1 MSSLRNA
8 VNRRVHRERDQ
19 LQDRKNRY
27 GLLEKHKDYR
37 LRAQDHNRK
46 KAQLKS
52 LRKKVEDRN
61 EDEFY
66 FGMLSRKGPATKLS
80 SGSKKWDGT
89 VAGDRGN
96 KALDVD
102 VVRLLKTQDMGYIRS
117 VRNIAMKEVHTLEER
132 VIALGGD
139 IDSLLNNENEED
151 EDDMDM
157 DFDFGD
163 ELSGKK
169 KSAQKNKKIIF
180 ADGEDERESRIQQ
193 DMEEDT
199 PEADDEGPEGDNPE
213 KLRAEQKQRLLE
225 KLRRRLLNARKKQR
239 VLAQTEQELEMQR
252 ARMAKTATV
261 GGVTKSGKKFKVR
274 ERKR

>member
-19 LQDRKNRY
+19 LKDRKNRY
-27 GLLEKHKDYR
+27 SLLEKHKDYR

-52 LRKKVEDRN
+52 LRKKAEERN

-66 FGMLSRKGPATKLS
+66 FGMLSRKGPATALS

-96 KALDVD
+96 KSLDTD

-117 VRNIAMKEVHTLEER
+117 VRNVAMKEVRKLEER

-139 IDSLLNNENEED
+139 IDNLLNADED
-151 EDDMDM
+151 EDDMDL

-163 ELSGKK
+163 EPSAKK
-169 KSAQKNKKIIF
+169 KPLSKNKKIIF
-180 ADGEDERESRIQQ
+180 ADGEDEREDQIQQ
-193 DMEEDT
+193 DMEQDS
-199 PEADDEGPEGDNPE
+199 PEDDESLEATKPE
-213 KLRAEQKQRLLE
+213 KLRAEQKQRLLG
-225 KLRRRLLNARKKQR
+225 KLKGRLQNARKKQS
-239 VLAQTEQELEMQR
+239 VLAQAEQELEIQR

>member
-19 LQDRKNRY
+19 LQERKGRY

-52 LRKKVEDRN
+52 LRKKAEDRN

-66 FGMLSRKGPATKLS
+66 FGMLSRKGPDTVLS

-96 KALDVD
+96 KGLDVD

-117 VRNIAMKEVHTLEER
+117 VRNVAMKEVRALEER

-139 IDSLLNNENEED
+139 IDENEED
-151 EDDMDM
+151 KDDMDL
-157 DFDFGD
+157 DFDFAD
-163 ELSGKK
+163 EPSAKK
-169 KSAQKNKKIIF
+169 KSGSKNKKIIF
-180 ADGEDERESRIQQ
+180 ADGQDEREDKIRQ
-193 DMEEDT
+193 DLETESPEDQ
-199 PEADDEGPEGDNPE
+199 DEDLESANPA
-213 KLRAEQKQRLLE
+213 KLRAEEKQKLLE
-225 KLRRRLLNARKKQR
+225 KLKRRLQNARKKQR
-239 VLAQTEQELEMQR
+239 VLAQTEQELEIQR
-252 ARMAKTATV
+252 ARMAKTATM

>member
-19 LQDRKNRY
+19 LKDRKNRY
-27 GLLEKHKDYR
+27 SLLEKHKDYR

-52 LRKKVEDRN
+52 LRKKAEDRN

-66 FGMLSRKGPATKLS
+66 FGMLSRKGPATALS

-96 KALDVD
+96 KSLDTN

-117 VRNIAMKEVHTLEER
+117 VRNVAMKEVRKLEER

-139 IDSLLNNENEED
+139 IDNLLNADEED
-151 EDDMDM
+151 EDDMDL

-163 ELSGKK
+163 EPSAKK
-169 KSAQKNKKIIF
+169 KPVSKNKKIIF
-180 ADGEDERESRIQQ
+180 ADGQDEREDQIQQ
-193 DMEEDT
+193 DMEQDS
-199 PEADDEGPEGDNPE
+199 PEDDESLEATKPE
-213 KLRAEQKQRLLE
+213 KLRAEQKQRLLG
-225 KLRRRLLNARKKQR
+225 KLKGRLQNARKKQS
-239 VLAQTEQELEMQR
+239 VLAQAEQELEIQR

>member
-19 LQDRKNRY
+19 LKDRKNRY

-52 LRKKVEDRN
+52 LRKKAEDRN

-66 FGMLSRKGPATKLS
+66 FGMLSRKGPATALS
-80 SGSKKWDGT
+80 SGSKRWDGT

-96 KALDVD
+96 KALDIN

-117 VRNIAMKEVHTLEER
+117 VRNVATKEVRILEER
-132 VIALGGD
+132 VVALGGD
-139 IDSLLNNENEED
+139 IDNLLDAAEEE
-151 EDDMDM
+151 EDDMDL

-163 ELSGKK
+163 EPSAKK
-169 KSAQKNKKIIF
+169 KPVSKNKKIIF
-180 ADGEDERESRIQQ
+180 ADGQDEREDKIRQ
-193 DMEEDT
+193 DVEKDSPEDG
-199 PEADDEGPEGDNPE
+199 EHLEGANPE
-213 KLRAEQKQRLLE
+213 KPRAEQKQRLLE
-225 KLRRRLLNARKKQR
+225 KLQRRLQNARKKQR
-239 VLAQTEQELEMQR
+239 VLAQAEQELEIQR
-252 ARMAKTATV
+252 ARMAKTATM
-261 GGVTKSGKKFKVR
+261 GGVTKSGKKIKVR

>member
-19 LQDRKNRY
+19 LKDRKNRY
-27 GLLEKHKDYR
+27 SLLEKHKDYR

-52 LRKKVEDRN
+52 LRKKAEDRN

-66 FGMLSRKGPATKLS
+66 FGMLSRKGPATALS

-96 KALDVD
+96 KSLDTD

-117 VRNIAMKEVHTLEER
+117 VRNVAMKEVRKLEER

-139 IDSLLNNENEED
+139 IDNLLNADEED
-151 EDDMDM
+151 EDDMDL

-163 ELSGKK
+163 EPSAKK
-169 KSAQKNKKIIF
+169 KPVSKNKKIIF
-180 ADGEDERESRIQQ
+180 ADGQDEREDQIQQ
-193 DMEEDT
+193 DMEQVS
-199 PEADDEGPEGDNPE
+199 PEDDESLEATKPE
-213 KLRAEQKQRLLE
+213 KLRTEQKQRLLG
-225 KLRRRLLNARKKQR
+225 KLKGRLQNARKKQS
-239 VLAQTEQELEMQR
+239 VLAQAEQELEIQR

>member
-46 KAQLKS
+46 KAQLKA
-52 LRKKVEDRN
+52 LKKKAEDRN

-66 FGMLSRKGPATKLS
+66 FGMLSREGPATALS

-96 KALDVD
+96 KSLDMN

-117 VRNIAMKEVHTLEER
+117 VRNVAMKEVRKLEER

-139 IDSLLNNENEED
+139 IDNLLNNNEED
-151 EDDMDM
+151 EDDMDL

-163 ELSGKK
+163 EPSAKK
-169 KSAQKNKKIIF
+169 TPASKNKKIIF
-180 ADGEDERESRIQQ
+180 ADGQDEREDKMRQ
-193 DMEEDT
+193 DMEQDS
-199 PEADDEGPEGDNPE
+199 DDNENLEGPDSG
-213 KLRAEQKQRLLE
+213 KRTAEQKQRLLE
-225 KLRRRLLNARKKQR
+225 KLQRRLQNARKKQS
-239 VLAQTEQELEMQR
+239 VLAQAEQQLEVQR
-252 ARMAKTATV
+252 ARMAKTATM
-261 GGVTKSGKKFKVR
+261 GGVTKSGKKIKVR
-274 ERKR
+274 QRKR

>member
-52 LRKKVEDRN
+52 LRKKAEDRN

-66 FGMLSRKGPATKLS
+66 FGMLSRKGPATALS

-96 KALDVD
+96 KALDID

-117 VRNIAMKEVHTLEER
+117 VRNVAMKEVRTLEER

-139 IDSLLNNENEED
+139 VNNLNENEED
-151 EDDMDM
+151 EDDVDV

-163 ELSGKK
+163 EP
-169 KSAQKNKKIIF
+169 SAKRKPSSRNKKIIF
-180 ADGEDERESRIQQ
+180 TDGQDEREEKIRQ
-193 DMEEDT
+193 DIEKDSPAEED
-199 PEADDEGPEGDNPE
+199 DNLEGETPE
-213 KLRAEQKQRLLE
+213 KLRTEQKQRLLE
-225 KLRRRLLNARKKQR
+225 KLQRRLQNARKKQR
-239 VLAQTEQELEMQR
+239 VLAQAEQELEIQR

>member
-19 LQDRKNRY
+19 LNDRKNRY

-52 LRKKVEDRN
+52 LRKKAEDRN

-66 FGMLSRKGPATKLS
+66 FGMLSRSGPATALS
-80 SGSKKWDGT
+80 SGSKRWDGT

-96 KALDVD
+96 TSLDMN

-117 VRNIAMKEVHTLEER
+117 VRNVAMKEVRTLEER

-139 IDSLLNNENEED
+139 IDNLNNENEED
-151 EDDMDM
+151 DDDLDM

-169 KSAQKNKKIIF
+169 TATQKNKKIIF
-180 ADGEDERESRIQQ
+180 ADGKDEREEKIQH
-193 DMEEDT
+193 DMEQD
-199 PEADDEGPEGDNPE
+199 AMEGE
-213 KLRAEQKQRLLE
+213 KPQKSHAGQKQRLLE
-225 KLRRRLLNARKKQR
+225 KLRRRLLSARKKQR
-239 VLAQTEQELEMQR
+239 VLAQSEQELEMQR

-261 GGVTKSGKKFKVR
+261 GGVTKAGKKFKVR